1 MITINLLPEEYR
13 AAQRTPMR
21 VMVATVAAVA
31 VNCVL
36 LAYAGWLFL
45 ATGAEVRTQLQFR
58 QDEVASLK
66 PAVEYFRKLET
77 ENKLFSAREQTL
89 SSITE
94 NRIGWTE
101 KVDQL
106 VDVISA
112 GGDDDNYLVWLTDLT
127 ITQSDGGSGGR
138 NAKGAG
144 NLTASGYSGSPDF
157 GLVADFFEDLKES
170 PFIGGFYAPERPEGE
185 LREGDPDLL
194 PSEIFSFRLD
204 LGIKDAAERKAD
216 AEAAASRETEAG
228 GDA

>member
-13 AAQRTPMR
+13 TAQRTPMR
-21 VMVATVAAVA
+21 VMVATVTAVA

-36 LAYAGWLFL
+36 VAYASWLFL
-45 ATGAEVRTQLQFR
+45 ATGSEVQTQLQFR
-58 QDEVASLK
+58 QDEVASLR
-66 PAVEYFRKLET
+66 PAVQYFRKLET
-77 ENKLFSAREQTL
+77 ENRVFTARERTL

-112 GGDDDNYLVWLTDLT
+112 GGDDDYLVWLTDLT
-127 ITQSDGGSGGR
+127 ITQSDGKSGGR

-204 LGIKDAAERKAD
+204 LGIKDAEERKAEV
-216 AEAAASRETEAG
+216 EAQVG